1 MLGMASTLTRAA
13 SNHHGA
19 ATRWLCFTSTMCNV
33 VFSVIQQKQALGLKL
48 SLLPVEPSTSM
59 AALLCSALTS
69 PVWLPSHNCPQ
80 RRWQASS
87 PCPPCFDVSY
97 RVVHL
102 YTEDNEKKEVCVGTT
117 PSIHPKPSSRTTLLM
132 HIHAR
137 FPPWDPSA
145 T

>member
-1 MLGMASTLTRAA
+1 
-13 SNHHGA
+13 
-19 ATRWLCFTSTMCNV
+19 MCNV
-33 VFSVIQQKQALGLKL
+33 VFSVIQQKQALGLRL

-59 AALLCSALTS
+59 AALLCF
-69 PVWLPSHNCPQ
+69 HHFGNRNYPQ

-102 YTEDNEKKEVCVGTT
+102 YTEEDEKKEVCVGTT